1 MGFKVSLLSLEQFYH
16 NNGVIMSAM
25 ASQITSLTIV
35 YSIVYS
41 GTDQRKHCGELI
53 GDRWISRTNGQWR
66 GTCFHL
72 MTSSWCQWTPD
83 NIGMLV
89 TWSWQR
95 TTQTLQQNKEQNKYT
110 CIVVQHYSGAIIGAM
125 ASQITSLTIVY
136 ATVYSGA
143 DQRKHKSSASLAFM
157 QVIRRWPVNSPHKGP
172 VTRKK
177 SFHLMTSSW
186 HYSDQKCAHVCSEW
200 CVVGYGAGASW
211 DLWNWSI
218 GHWQQ
223 PGLSWTTVFVHGT
236 KYIFQSSVKIA
247 LHFNEMKQPL
257 DHYLIHTMFIKHTMA
272 LSEKDRLNT
281 THLEG

>member
-53 GDRWISRTNGQWR
+53 GNRWISRTNGQWR

-177 SFHLMTSSW
+177 VSIWWRHHDTIQIRNVHMSVLNDVLWDMGQVHLGICEIDLLAIDNNLVYHGQLSSFMAQNT
-186 HYSDQKCAHVCSEW
+186 YSKVQ
-200 CVVGYGAGASW
+200 
-211 DLWNWSI
+211 
-218 GHWQQ
+218 
-223 PGLSWTTVFVHGT
+223 
-236 KYIFQSSVKIA
+236 
-247 LHFNEMKQPL
+247 
-257 DHYLIHTMFIKHTMA
+257 
-272 LSEKDRLNT
+272 
-281 THLEG
+281 